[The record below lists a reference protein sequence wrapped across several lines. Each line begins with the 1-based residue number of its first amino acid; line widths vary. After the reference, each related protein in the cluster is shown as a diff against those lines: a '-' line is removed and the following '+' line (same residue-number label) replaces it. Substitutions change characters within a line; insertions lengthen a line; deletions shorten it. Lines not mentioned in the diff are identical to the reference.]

1 VNEKGEVTVVGVGE
15 TTITATAA
23 ETTNY
28 KVGTAS
34 YKLTVNKA
42 RVHIVQATVANKDY
56 DGNVNADVTG
66 VVFANEADVRIDGRV
81 AGTDYTVTGAFQSEN
96 AGKQD
101 AEVTVKLLGEFA
113 SHYELTGGIYKTRAT
128 ITAKPISIARAHA
141 RPQLRAE

>member
-1 VNEKGEVTVVGVGE
+1 MGE

-66 VVFANEADVRIDGRV
+66 VV
-81 AGTDYTVTGAFQSEN
+81 
-96 AGKQD
+96 
-101 AEVTVKLLGEFA
+101 LP
-113 SHYELTGGIYKTRAT
+113 TRQT
-128 ITAKPISIARAHA
+128 
-141 RPQLRAE
+141 